1 MLLLMRWTC
10 SSLSFKVMI
19 DWRSGRESSAWRIL
33 GTRFSFQPIVAKC
46 WSVLTY
52 CGCRVNY
59 IQHRYQFMFTTTTH
73 CIHYHLLLFTFS
85 YHPLSLR
92 NCICCFI
99 FCYHSI
105 MYDYILRFFF
115 CLFLTFSFE
124 ILFRGIIF
132 NFLEMFHFMIVIAT
146 LFQMT
151 TTGKCNK
158 YAIVMLVAIWCAL
171 IPQFICWKSF

>member
-105 MYDYILRFFF
+105 VSIICLYIVNWLILHISCWLDKGYKRKATN
-115 CLFLTFSFE
+115 CLKP
-124 ILFRGIIF
+124 LFAYSG
-132 NFLEMFHFMIVIAT
+132 EMIRSSTAEAVFTPPRA
-146 LFQMT
+146 Q
-151 TTGKCNK
+151 G
-158 YAIVMLVAIWCAL
+158 AAL
-171 IPQFICWKSF
+171 IGSRLTVF